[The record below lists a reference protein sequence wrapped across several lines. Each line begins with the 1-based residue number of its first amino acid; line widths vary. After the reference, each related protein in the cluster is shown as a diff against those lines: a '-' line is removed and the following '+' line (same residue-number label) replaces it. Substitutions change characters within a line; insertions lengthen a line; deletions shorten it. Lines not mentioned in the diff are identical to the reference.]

1 MQHQTLLSE
10 VREEFRH
17 VVMEVEDSAAMGLYD
32 THRIAEKL
40 MLAVLRIT
48 LGWPDLRN
56 LNSADKRDHPAID
69 LGSDARRVG
78 IQITATAELDKIKD
92 SLTTFIE
99 HELDK
104 YYDRVIFFILTKR
117 QASYSQAGI
126 NKILGSKISFEEK
139 QDVIDHRDLLEKIAY
154 LAPPQITEIRDILR
168 SYRLAQARPVI
179 PAWLMKAEPSL
190 QGPPPFT
197 TRWLLFS
204 ERKIPLIGRT
214 RDMESL
220 ELFMK
225 GESMFQWWAICGP
238 AGIGKTRLAHEL
250 ILRYQGEWLS
260 GFRDCSFDVDFE
272 ALTRPGRPTLV
283 VIDYAARDVVTVRA
297 LLLACRAGAA
307 HSRHKVRVLL
317 LEREAGKSTEWWR
330 ELVEADDAV
339 AAQIRNSR
347 FREPLWLRSL
357 TADTVVVMK
366 SWLEA
371 GAPEMVEKLP
381 ASNSAYWKQLK
392 EVSKGRPLLIAL
404 AAAAFRVDPNNVR
417 APTLNILLRAF
428 LTRELRQWQYRCSD
442 AALFEAGIRL
452 VAVGTL
458 IRGLPLPT
466 QYHSIFIRF
475 VQESTNPVE
484 TPVKESIQM
493 FTLEEISQHPF
504 LSPHF
509 ARMFKQTTAIL
520 GEIVPAQQLP
530 TTYKQVMEFCPLG
543 GSLQPD
549 LIGEFFLDE
558 LWRPR
563 IGFEEDSILGSIPES
578 MLGSIM
584 EAAWRL
590 NPSALLGTIETLK
603 KTTTSPSAYL
613 EFLAAATSAA
623 CKVKIADL
631 AAEML
636 SRLLFNATVK
646 IVDSKTS
653 PSQAQ
658 EVFGL
663 LSMLKDAYPESKGV
677 AYRCWKVQYSR
688 LREKKADAEA
698 LVGLRDFLSEAPGL
712 VEYMKTY
719 AADRFELS
727 WAEMLIPLANWGMGS
742 KDEAL
747 ILEVLTSA
755 AFLFKEFAPVGELK
769 STLVNFCRP
778 LATFLAE
785 ISGDTYSFSADL
797 QPIVERCLP
806 LLMAQVIEISA
817 SWTLDQ
823 SQRRAMSW
831 AMVNVMYALA
841 KLGNMAEVLSLY
853 DLASASVL
861 KVDDVSLR
869 LDMRAKLLFNCQ
881 TAHLGQEN
889 LTAALE
895 IQTEV
900 RQMFTRRYSVEG
912 ATAYLAMIGRMMVFA
927 VERDDVFLQ
936 ELVALAWFSS
946 RLRDDADIVKV
957 FSDAFT
963 QSRLGILLPARASA
977 YVAIFEAHTFPCR
990 QENTA
995 CWAIY
1000 SANRL
1005 SASMMFR
1012 ECEDASLEA
1021 LGQLLVLARRHP
1033 AIENVADNLSSAL
1046 LRHWFA
1052 SGKPNSLSVIEG
1064 GEVRAMSNGDVCI
1077 IARRSDGS
1085 ILFDHLFS
1093 SDSLLEIDLSGK
1105 L

>member
-1 MQHQTLLSE
+1 M
-10 VREEFRH
+10 
-17 VVMEVEDSAAMGLYD
+17 
-32 THRIAEKL
+32 
-40 MLAVLRIT
+40 
-48 LGWPDLRN
+48 
-56 LNSADKRDHPAID
+56 
-69 LGSDARRVG
+69 
-78 IQITATAELDKIKD
+78 
-92 SLTTFIE
+92 
-99 HELDK
+99 
-104 YYDRVIFFILTKR
+104 
-117 QASYSQAGI
+117 GI
-126 NKILGSKISFEEK
+126 NKILGSKMSFEEK
-139 QDVIDHRDLLEKIAY
+139 QDVIDHRDLLEKIAD
-154 LAPPQITEIRDILR
+154 LTPPQITEIRDILR
-168 SYRLAQARPVI
+168 SYRLTQARPVI
-179 PAWLMKAEPSL
+179 PAWLMKAEPSMQAPL
-190 QGPPPFT
+190 PFT

-204 ERKIPLIGRT
+204 ERRIPLIGRT
-214 RDMESL
+214 RDMEL
-220 ELFMK
+220 LDLFMN
-225 GESMFQWWAICGP
+225 GEPMFQWWAICGP

-250 ILRYQGEWLS
+250 ILKYQVEWLS
-260 GFRDCSFDVDFE
+260 GFQNGSFDVDFE
-272 ALTRPGRPTLV
+272 AVTRPDRPTLV
-283 VIDYAARDVVTVRA
+283 VIDYAARDVVAVRA

-307 HSRHKVRVLL
+307 QSRHKVRVLL
-317 LEREAGKSTEWWR
+317 LEREADKSAEWLR
-330 ELVEADDAV
+330 ELVEADDVV

-347 FREPLWLRSL
+347 FREPLSLRSL

-392 EVSKGRPLLIAL
+392 EFSKGRPLLIAL
-404 AAAAFRVDPNNVR
+404 AAAAFRVDPNNLR
-417 APTLNILLRAF
+417 APMLNILLRAF
-428 LTRELRQWQYRCSD
+428 LGRELRQWQYLCGD

-458 IRGLPLPT
+458 IRGLPLLT
-466 QYHSIFIRF
+466 QNNSIFIRF
-475 VQESTNPVE
+475 VQESTNPIE
-484 TPVKESIQM
+484 TPLKESIRI
-493 FTLEEISQHPF
+493 FTLEEISQHPL

-509 ARMFKQTTAIL
+509 ARMLKQATAIL
-520 GEIVPAQQLP
+520 GEIVPAQQLAA
-530 TTYKQVMEFCPLG
+530 TYRQVLEFCPLG

-563 IGFEEDSILGSIPES
+563 IGFEEDSILGSIPETV
-578 MLGSIM
+578 L
-584 EAAWRL
+584 EAIIESAWRL

-603 KTTTSPSAYL
+603 RTTTSPSAYI
-613 EFLAAATSAA
+613 EFLAAATSSA
-623 CKVKIADL
+623 CKVKIAEL

-653 PSQAQ
+653 PSQALK
-658 EVFGL
+658 VFGL
-663 LSMLKDAYPESKGV
+663 LSMLKGVYPKSKGV
-677 AYRCWKVQYSR
+677 AYRCWKTQYSR
-688 LREKKADAEA
+688 LRDKKTDAEA
-698 LVGLRDFLSEAPGL
+698 LVALRSFLSEAPGL
-712 VEYMKTY
+712 VEYMKTC

-727 WAEMLIPLANWGMGS
+727 WAEMLIPLANWGMQS
-742 KDEAL
+742 KDETL

-755 AFLFKEFAPVGELK
+755 AVLCKEFAPVGELK
-769 STLVNFCRP
+769 STLVNFYRS

-785 ISGDTYSFSADL
+785 VPGDTYSFSADL
-797 QPIVERCLP
+797 QPVVERCLP
-806 LLMAQVIEISA
+806 LLMAQIIEISA

-823 SQRRAMSW
+823 SQRRVMSW
-831 AMVNVMYALA
+831 AMVNVMYALT

-881 TAHLGQEN
+881 TVHLRREN
-889 LTAALE
+889 LTEALK
-895 IQTEV
+895 IQDEV
-900 RQMFTRRYSVEG
+900 REMFTRRYSIEG

-927 VERDDVFLQ
+927 FERDDVFLQ

-957 FSDAFT
+957 FSNAFT
-963 QSRLGILLPARASA
+963 QSRLGIVLPARVSA
-977 YVAIFEAHTFPCR
+977 YVAILEAHTFSCR
-990 QENTA
+990 QENNT

-1012 ECEDASLEA
+1012 ERDETSIDALC
-1021 LGQLLVLARRHP
+1021 QLLALARRHP

-1064 GEVRAMSNGDVCI
+1064 CEVRVMSGDDVCI
-1077 IARRSDGS
+1077 IARRSDGT
-1085 ILFDHLFS
+1085 ILFDHLHS
-1093 SDSLLEIDLSGK
+1093 PSQLLEIDLSG
-1105 L
+1105 